1 MLGSRFTAQVYVDGQ
16 LFTNQL
22 VHGDSDNNKKK
33 LVSRVINNFKSVMVP
48 KWMAE
53 RNVIVRVTDRQT
65 GETFD
70 V

>member
-33 LVSRVINNFKSVMVP
+33 LVTRVINNFKSAMVP
-48 KWMAE
+48 KWMTE
-53 RNVIVRVTDRQT
+53 HDVIVRVTDRQT
-65 GETFD
+65 NETFD